1 METENN
7 INFNP
12 QPTEEAPKKPSNK
25 SRIAIIILAIIALA
39 GIGFGSFGL
48 IQNNQKAQ
56 EIKVLQEA
64 KINAGSAIKTEIST
78 EPAIKTKN
86 PADYIY
92 IGEWGIK
99 IKKPQDLKVTVYT
112 YKIMTDTES
121 LNIYGFNTVQQG
133 LPNFVDRDRG
143 NDGLGVIF
151 KRHKDEEIP
160 PQSPTELVYS
170 DGEYNYY
177 AYVPLDDGY
186 EGSYDTDKEDWK
198 AENRDLI
205 YNMISNPENYSKI

>member
-64 KINAGSAIKTEIST
+64 KINADSAIKTEIST

-99 IKKPQDLKVTVYT
+99 IKKPQDLKVTGYT
-112 YKIMTDTES
+112 YGIRSDSES
-121 LNIYGFNTVQQG
+121 LYISGFKTGKQG
-133 LPNFVDRDRG
+133 LPNFANNKY
-143 NDGLGVIF
+143 NDGLGVII
-151 KRHKDEEIP
+151 KYHKDKEIP
-160 PQSPTELVYS
+160 PQLSPELVYS

-177 AYVPLDDGY
+177 AYYRMASY
-186 EGSYDTDKEDWK
+186 EGSYDTDEEDWE
-198 AENRDLI
+198 AESRDLI